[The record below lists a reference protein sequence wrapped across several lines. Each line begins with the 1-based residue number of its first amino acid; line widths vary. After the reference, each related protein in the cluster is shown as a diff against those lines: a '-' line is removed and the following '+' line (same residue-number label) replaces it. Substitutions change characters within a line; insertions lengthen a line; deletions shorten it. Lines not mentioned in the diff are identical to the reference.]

1 MRKHYSPTLK
11 VKLVLE
17 LLRGEKTVTQLASEH
32 QVHPNQLRTWRDL
45 LLTEAHTLFDKNHTK
60 ALIAAHEQEKEEL
73 YAQIGLLSTHLAWL
87 KKKSGLNP
95 ERR

>member
-17 LLRGEKTVTQLASEH
+17 LLRGEKSLTQLASEQ
-32 QVHPNQLRTWRDL
+32 QVHPNQLRNWRDL
-45 LLTEAHTLFDKNHTK
+45 LLNEAPTLFDKTQTK

-73 YAQIGLLSTHLAWL
+73 YAQIGLLTTQLAWL